1 MKYTPEGAAQAYLR
15 REQIRKSLSSWC
27 EAKGFTPARH
37 HRLLI
42 EKLEAVARGDIRR
55 LAVFMPPGSAKST
68 YTSILFPPWLLAQNP
83 KALVLAASHTTELAE
98 RWGRRVRNHVAES
111 ALLLGISLS
120 EDNQAANRWSLT
132 QGGEYYAAGA
142 GVGIAGFR
150 ALYGLIDDPI
160 RSRQDADSLLV
171 RDRLWDWY
179 LNDFRPRLIP
189 HARQVLIQCMAGDTP
204 VLMATGEQRPLRD
217 IRPGDH
223 VATYENGGIS
233 TSTVRN
239 WINHGPDR
247 VFEIRMQSGASVK
260 ANARHPF
267 LIEENSVRKWQRTA
281 TLKKGSTI
289 LRVIGANEKGL
300 DAPNATGR
308 LLAAECAPHIT
319 ASADGALGYGRLQLI
334 LSQGVKRIYD
344 IVTELILRSMNGCW
358 QNRVVFAPS
367 ANNHLPVRTRAP
379 IGITNFASITAT
391 TARPSGDYS
400 ATIATSQSVM
410 ERPRKSCSPSLS
422 TYEIARDAVLEV
434 VDAGFEDVFDVQID
448 RTENFIAGL
457 CVSHNTRW
465 HEDDLAGRA
474 LNHEPW
480 EVLSLPALAKHDDAL
495 GRGLDEPLWCDDDY
509 GYGAQLLTLR
519 ETTPPRVW
527 SALYQQAPA
536 PDEGDFFKEEW
547 LRARDIIPHASSL
560 RVYGGSDYAVTAD
573 GGDYTVHVVV
583 GVDHLNNLYLLDVW
597 RRQATSDV
605 WIDAFCDLVQKYRPL
620 YWAEETGQIRSGVGP
635 FLEKRMA
642 QRRVYVNREQF
653 ATRGDKAVR
662 ARSIQGRMALDGLY
676 YNKNSHWVADWLAE
690 ILNFPASKHD
700 DQVDAMSL
708 VGQLLDKMVIGKQT
722 AAPKV
727 VLPKDGYKS
736 ERKLK
741 TIDPMTL

>member
-1 MKYTPEGAAQAYLR
+1 MKFTTEGAAQAYLR
-15 REQIRKSLSSWC
+15 RQQIRKSLSCWC

-42 EKLEAVARGDIRR
+42 DKLEAVSRGDTPR

-83 KALVLAASHTTELAE
+83 KALILAASHTTELAE
-98 RWGRRVRNHVAES
+98 RWGRRVRNLIADS
-111 ALLLGISLS
+111 ALLLGVSLS

-179 LNDFRPRLIP
+179 INDFRPRLVP
-189 HARQVLIQCMAGDTP
+189 HARQVLIQ
-204 VLMATGEQRPLRD
+204 
-217 IRPGDH
+217 
-223 VATYENGGIS
+223 
-233 TSTVRN
+233 
-239 WINHGPDR
+239 
-247 VFEIRMQSGASVK
+247 
-260 ANARHPF
+260 
-267 LIEENSVRKWQRTA
+267 
-281 TLKKGSTI
+281 
-289 LRVIGANEKGL
+289 
-300 DAPNATGR
+300 
-308 LLAAECAPHIT
+308 
-319 ASADGALGYGRLQLI
+319 
-334 LSQGVKRIYD
+334 
-344 IVTELILRSMNGCW
+344 
-358 QNRVVFAPS
+358 
-367 ANNHLPVRTRAP
+367 
-379 IGITNFASITAT
+379 
-391 TARPSGDYS
+391 
-400 ATIATSQSVM
+400 
-410 ERPRKSCSPSLS
+410 
-422 TYEIARDAVLEV
+422 
-434 VDAGFEDVFDVQID
+434 
-448 RTENFIAGL
+448 
-457 CVSHNTRW
+457 TRW

-495 GRGLDEPLWCDDDY
+495 GRELDEPLWCDDDY
-509 GYGAQLLTLR
+509 GYGAQLLNLR

-547 LRARDIIPHASSL
+547 LKPRDIIPHPSSL

-573 GGDYTVHVVV
+573 GGDYTVHAVV
-583 GVDHLNNLYLLDVW
+583 GIDHLNNMYLLDVW
-597 RRQATSDV
+597 RRQATSDI
-605 WIDAFCDLVQKYRPL
+605 WIDAFCDLVRKYKPL

-635 FLEKRMA
+635 FLEKQMQR
-642 QRRVYVNREQF
+642 RRVYVTREQF
-653 ATRGDKAVR
+653 VARGDKAVR

-700 DQVDAMSL
+700 DQVDALSL
-708 VGQLLDKMVIGKQT
+708 IGQLLDKMVQGRQHKEPT
-722 AAPKV
+722 PMR
-727 VLPKDGYKS
+727 PKDGYRAMSKP
-736 ERKLK
+736 K